1 MSQQFHLEE
10 NIQRILA
17 TLDAQG
23 GQNEAQASCE
33 EDGIQTIHVYPVEG
47 GGILFT
53 REQLE
58 QEETIDTTAFE
69 PQEAGEQ
76 PQPPVEQ
83 TTSTAQER
91 PLFPGFLL
99 ILCLFLLLD
108 MANSALV
115 ALLTPTVTITVVPVA
130 QTIAITGE
138 LDGAAI
144 GARIFPPLT
153 LSESQAVPATGH
165 KHQDATRATG
175 FITFYDGQYSEQ
187 TVAAGTV
194 LTTGDG
200 VQIAIDEEADIP
212 AANPPSLGQISV
224 SAHAVQSG
232 AQGDIPALGIDEPCC
247 LPSVF
252 AKNLSPFSGGQDAR
266 DFTVVTSADIQSVVT
281 PLTRQLMQS
290 EQAALGTHLAPGEAL
305 DTPTCTQAVNSDHRA
320 GDEAARA
327 KVTVS
332 ETCSAV
338 AYDAN
343 ALQAAVARLLAA
355 TSSRRLGEHYY
366 RVGAVRTVIDRVT
379 MNDAHPGSITLAV
392 RIEGTYVYQL
402 TQQEQRRLIESIAGQ
417 RKQAALYTLST
428 QPGVRTASITGIQD
442 NALLPDDPSRIRL
455 LFLYEAASYSRTL
468 WSSTA

>member
-10 NIQRILA
+10 NTQRILA
-17 TLDAQG
+17 TVDAQE

-53 REQLE
+53 REPLE
-58 QEETIDTTAFE
+58 QDETIDTTAFE
-69 PQEAGEQ
+69 PQEAEEQ
-76 PQPPVEQ
+76 PRPPVEQ
-83 TTSTAQER
+83 ATSTARER
-91 PLFPGFLL
+91 PLFPSF
-99 ILCLFLLLD
+99 IVVLCLFLLLD
-108 MANSALV
+108 IADSALM

-144 GARIFPPLT
+144 GTRIFPPLI
-153 LSESQAVPATGH
+153 LSESQVASATGH
-165 KHQDATRATG
+165 RHRDATRATG
-175 FITFYDGQYSEQ
+175 FITFYNGQYSEQ

-194 LTTGDG
+194 LTTGDS
-200 VQIAIDEEADIP
+200 VQIAIDEGADIP
-212 AANPPSLGQISV
+212 AANPPNLGQISV

-266 DFTVVTSADIQSVVT
+266 DFTVVTSADIQSVVA

-290 EQAALGTHLAPGEAL
+290 EQAALGAHLAAGEAL
-305 DTPTCTQAVNSDHRA
+305 DTPTCTSAVSSDHRA
-320 GDEAARA
+320 GDEAAHV

-343 ALQAAVARLLAA
+343 ALQAAAARLLAA
-355 TSSRRLGEHYY
+355 TSSRRIGAHYY
-366 RVGAVRTVIDRVT
+366 RVGAVRTVIDRLT
-379 MNDAHPGSITLAV
+379 MNDAHPGSIALAV

-402 TQQEQRRLIESIAGQ
+402 TQQEQRHLIERIAGQ
-417 RKQAALYTLST
+417 RKQSALYTLRSL
-428 QPGVRTASITGIQD
+428 PWVRNASITGIQD

-455 LFLYEAASYSRTL
+455 LFLYEAASYSRQV
-468 WSSTA
+468 WNSTT